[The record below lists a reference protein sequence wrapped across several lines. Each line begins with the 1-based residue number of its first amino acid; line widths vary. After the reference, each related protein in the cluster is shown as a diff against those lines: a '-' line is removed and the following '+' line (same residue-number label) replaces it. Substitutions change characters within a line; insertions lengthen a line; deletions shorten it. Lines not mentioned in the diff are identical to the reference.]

1 MAALVAPERNLS
13 QSGFFGPVTSTLDWC
28 EANYQF
34 SYYIAELAN
43 SFSSLWH
50 VLFAVALMVNASR
63 ESLPLASNISLIG
76 FLFVGLGSFAF
87 HATLLY
93 EWQMSDEIP
102 MIIFASMNV
111 WATYDARP
119 GLKGVQAKPLVL
131 LVLFNALFTWSYYLY
146 RNPIYHQTV
155 FATLMLWL
163 AYRVFYLTRWSP
175 YSSRIPSEKV
185 AVARSWYIKGTIV
198 WVIAFTVWNLD
209 NIFCDRITGW
219 KVAVGWPTAFL
230 LEGHSW
236 WHFLTGLGTYY
247 SFIAIQILILCVQD
261 DHRNYAVSTQFG
273 LPFVKRVSK
282 ARD

>member
-1 MAALVAPERNLS
+1 
-13 QSGFFGPVTSTLDWC
+13 
-28 EANYQF
+28 
-34 SYYIAELAN
+34 
-43 SFSSLWH
+43 
-50 VLFAVALMVNASR
+50 
-63 ESLPLASNISLIG
+63 
-76 FLFVGLGSFAF
+76 
-87 HATLLY
+87 
-93 EWQMSDEIP
+93 MSDEIP

-155 FATLMLWL
+155 FATLMLC
-163 AYRVFYLTRWSP
+163 P
-175 YSSRIPSEKV
+175 RIPSEKV

-247 SFIAIQILILCVQD
+247 SFIAIQIL
-261 DHRNYAVSTQFG
+261 
-273 LPFVKRVSK
+273 
-282 ARD
+282 